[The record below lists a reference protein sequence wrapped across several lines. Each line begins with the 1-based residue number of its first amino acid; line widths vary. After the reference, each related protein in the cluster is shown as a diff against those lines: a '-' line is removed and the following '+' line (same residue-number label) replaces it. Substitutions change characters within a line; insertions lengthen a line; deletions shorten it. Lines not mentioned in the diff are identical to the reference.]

1 MSSGLDACF
10 QCQPNKQHLAANGSV
25 FEIKLPMLPVQ
36 IFFSPLKICFP
47 QFPHSLCVL
56 LPAGVNYSHLY
67 QVGFESSEYLAKT
80 HSVTAGPSVY
90 EGVALEPP
98 AGTELSAWKLQLLT
112 SCALLIGM

>member
-1 MSSGLDACF
+1 
-10 QCQPNKQHLAANGSV
+10 
-25 FEIKLPMLPVQ
+25 MLPVQ